1 MAYDKEILELGI
13 PILGI
18 CFGMQILAYC
28 LGGKVERGVQREDGQ
43 FTIQVQTDC
52 PLFDG
57 LDSLQTVLLTHG
69 DSVTSVGDN
78 FKIAAKSG
86 ELISAIYNS
95 EKSLYGVQFH
105 PEVDLSVNGV
115 AMLSNFLF
123 KISKF
128 SGSFTIEDRHQKAL
142 EHIRNR
148 VGDKKVLVLV
158 SGGVDSSVC
167 AALLNEAL
175 GTDRVIPLHIDNGF
189 MRKNESRVVEAAL
202 KAIGMKVH
210 VVDASQDFYNG
221 VTEIKDKKG
230 NCHVTQPLK
239 RTVHPEEKR
248 KIIGDTFMRVAQ
260 KQIVER
266 LQLKVEDVYLA
277 QGTLRPDMIESGSL
291 EVSKVA
297 DTIKTH
303 HNDTNLV
310 RELRSLGRVVEPL
323 CDYHKDEVRVLGR
336 ELGLPEH
343 LVTRH
348 PFPGPGLS
356 VRIICCDTPFVDE
369 TFEETN
375 LLLSS
380 IVQVGFVVVVFF
392 VPEGLSRV

>member
-1 MAYDKEILELGI
+1 
-13 PILGI
+13 
-18 CFGMQILAYC
+18 
-28 LGGKVERGVQREDGQ
+28 
-43 FTIQVQTDC
+43 
-52 PLFDG
+52 
-57 LDSLQTVLLTHG
+57 
-69 DSVTSVGDN
+69 
-78 FKIAAKSG
+78 
-86 ELISAIYNS
+86 
-95 EKSLYGVQFH
+95 
-105 PEVDLSVNGV
+105 
-115 AMLSNFLF
+115 
-123 KISKF
+123 
-128 SGSFTIEDRHQKAL
+128 
-142 EHIRNR
+142 
-148 VGDKKVLVLV
+148 
-158 SGGVDSSVC
+158 
-167 AALLNEAL
+167 
-175 GTDRVIPLHIDNGF
+175 
-189 MRKNESRVVEAAL
+189 
-202 KAIGMKVH
+202 
-210 VVDASQDFYNG
+210 
-221 VTEIKDKKG
+221 
-230 NCHVTQPLK
+230 
-239 RTVHPEEKR
+239 
-248 KIIGDTFMRVAQ
+248 MRVAQ

-380 IVQVGFVVVVFF
+380 IVQNGWKDVRNLKHGELEILEQIQSQQDILATLLPFKTVQFIR
-392 VPEGLSRV
+392 PTSIQQQHQCQLHHHHQQQQPQQQHQPLLGRGSRGW